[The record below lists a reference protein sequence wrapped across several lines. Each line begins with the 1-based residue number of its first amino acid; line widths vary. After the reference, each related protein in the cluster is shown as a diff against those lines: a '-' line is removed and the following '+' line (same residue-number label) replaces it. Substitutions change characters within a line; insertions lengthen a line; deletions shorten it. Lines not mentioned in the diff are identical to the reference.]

1 MKLPEHLDISGW
13 EVPVIPDDNPEQ
25 FGEFRSAP
33 APHIKCHPDLCKMMM
48 AHTLLHEAIHAIS
61 EMHGLDLSE
70 CQVRTLEM
78 HIGALM
84 RDNPKLAKALINP
97 E

>member
-1 MKLPEHLDISGW
+1 MKLPEHLTIAGW
-13 EVPVIPDDNPEQ
+13 KVPIRPDADDEQ
-25 FGEFRSAP
+25 FGAFKNDP
-33 APHIKCHPDLCKMMM
+33 APHIKCHPGLCKKVM
-48 AHTLLHEAIHAIS
+48 AYTLLHEAIHAIS